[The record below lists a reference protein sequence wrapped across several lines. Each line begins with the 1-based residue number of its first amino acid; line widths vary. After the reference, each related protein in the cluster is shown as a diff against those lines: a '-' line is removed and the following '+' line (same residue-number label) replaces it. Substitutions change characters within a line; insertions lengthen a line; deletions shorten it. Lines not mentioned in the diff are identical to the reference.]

1 MSAKGF
7 GMNTKAEFG
16 MMFPKLGVGLQAIA
30 PGIVPNDPFGCGDGN
45 GPFFQNNISLLIRY
59 V

>member
-1 MSAKGF
+1 MY
-7 GMNTKAEFG
+7 TKAEFG
-16 MMFPKLGVGLQAIA
+16 IMFPELGIGLQAIA
-30 PGIVPNDPFGCGDGN
+30 PGVVPEDPFGCVDGD